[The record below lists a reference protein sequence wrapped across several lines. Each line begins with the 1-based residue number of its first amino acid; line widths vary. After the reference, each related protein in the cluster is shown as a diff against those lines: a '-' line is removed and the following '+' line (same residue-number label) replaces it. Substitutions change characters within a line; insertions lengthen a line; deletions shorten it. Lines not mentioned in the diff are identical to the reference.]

1 MCVCKCTLTSV
12 CASAFPTLQLKT
24 KTFEFPWPSPG
35 LPSESGN
42 VDESFPLPPCTQSD
56 SMALHCRRMCRTEN
70 NERFHSAKMS
80 SVYLSSRQL
89 EGHSVG

>member
-56 SMALHCRRMCRTEN
+56 SMALPKDVQDREQRT
-70 NERFHSAKMS
+70 FS
-80 SVYLSSRQL
+80 QC
-89 EGHSVG
+89 